1 MKRKTLTV
9 GLYSDHREP
18 GWSHSEKPDSVPM
31 IRLRGRWLERAGF
44 ANGAK
49 MTVDV
54 LLGTLSLTLT
64 GRAPRTRYSV
74 PEAQQV
80 LGALAE
86 KLAAI
91 VAALNEVHEGL
102 PAPKLHDG
110 LLEEKLAPDL
120 AAEILGA
127 IECVVGDYLA
137 AAIDALAAVAKLTK
151 EELERELWRERARM
165 ETARLH
171 RAGLPPAS
179 DQLDLTLPPA
189 SAVAES

>member
-9 GLYSDHREP
+9 GLYSGHREP

-44 ANGAK
+44 VNGAK

-80 LGALAE
+80 LGALSE

-91 VAALNEVHEGL
+91 VAGLNEVYDGL
-102 PAPKLHDG
+102 PQPELHDG
-110 LLEEKLAPDL
+110 LLEEELAPDL
-120 AAEILGA
+120 AAELLGA

-137 AAIDALAAVAKLTK
+137 AAIDALAAVAKLTE

-165 ETARLH
+165 ETIRQFA
-171 RAGLPPAS
+171 AGTAPSNQLELALP
-179 DQLDLTLPPA
+179 TA

>member
-1 MKRKTLTV
+1 MKRRTLTV
-9 GLYSDHREP
+9 GLYSAHREP

-44 ANGAK
+44 ANGTK

-64 GRAPRTRYSV
+64 GRAPKTHYSV

-80 LGALAE
+80 LGALSE

-91 VAALNEVHEGL
+91 VAGLNEVYDGL
-102 PAPKLHDG
+102 PQPALHDG
-110 LLEEKLAPDL
+110 SLEEELAPDL
-120 AAEILGA
+120 AVEILGA
-127 IECVVGDYLA
+127 IECVVGDYLT

-165 ETARLH
+165 ETIRQFPTGAV
-171 RAGLPPAS
+171 PS
-179 DQLDLTLPPA
+179 DQLELVLPPV
-189 SAVAES
+189 SAVAEP

>member
-49 MTVDV
+49 MTVDI

-64 GRAPRTRYSV
+64 GRAPKTRYSV
-74 PEAQQV
+74 SEAQQA
-80 LGALAE
+80 LGALSE

-91 VAALNEVHEGL
+91 VAALNEVHDGL

-110 LLEEKLAPDL
+110 LLEEELAPDL
-120 AAEILGA
+120 AAELLGA

-137 AAIDALAAVAKLTK
+137 AAIESLAAVAKLTK
-151 EELERELWRERARM
+151 EELERELWRERARI
-165 ETARLH
+165 ETARQFL
-171 RAGLPPAS
+171 AGAAPSNQLELALPS
-179 DQLDLTLPPA
+179 A
-189 SAVAES
+189 SAVAER